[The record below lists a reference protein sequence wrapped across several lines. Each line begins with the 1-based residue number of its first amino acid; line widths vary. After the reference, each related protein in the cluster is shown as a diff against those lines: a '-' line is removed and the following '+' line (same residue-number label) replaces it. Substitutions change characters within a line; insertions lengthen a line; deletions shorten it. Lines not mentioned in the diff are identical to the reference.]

1 MILFIRIFVLLIL
14 FYLPAHVSAEVKN
27 RVLFLGDSLTEGF
40 GLNPSQSYPQLL
52 QKNYKKMAF
61 QLKLLTQALVVLLR
75 PAQFL
80 DCDGCYKQ
88 NLLIW
93 F

>member
-52 QKNYKKMAF
+52 QK
-61 QLKLLTQALVVLLR
+61 KLQENGFSIVILPKINTQ
-75 PAQFL
+75 
-80 DCDGCYKQ
+80 
-88 NLLIW
+88 
-93 F
+93 